1 MNFVVIDGQ
10 LIDVLTVIAVLT
22 SSSALIVCYVIRMF
36 GVTRR
41 SSRMQDFVVQCLI
54 KDYQLRPS
62 TDLLLRHEFL
72 RTLPSEK
79 NVRNQIREHTDR
91 RKRVRHEEETEQ
103 ELDVPDQEEE
113 EDEGIDV
120 NASGLSRN
128 SNANPNAAAP
138 PSNHL
143 LQRPPS
149 KYACALFSAP
159 LRFFSFLSFS
169 LFTLQCFT

>member
-1 MNFVVIDGQ
+1 
-10 LIDVLTVIAVLT
+10 
-22 SSSALIVCYVIRMF
+22 
-36 GVTRR
+36 
-41 SSRMQDFVVQCLI
+41 MQDFVVQCLI

-149 KYACALFSAP
+149 KYACALLSSL
-159 LRFFSFLSFS
+159 LRSFSFLSFFVYFRVLYLTLDSVECRRLLS
-169 LFTLQCFT
+169 LRQCTVHVKYTLKLREVSARRGAVY